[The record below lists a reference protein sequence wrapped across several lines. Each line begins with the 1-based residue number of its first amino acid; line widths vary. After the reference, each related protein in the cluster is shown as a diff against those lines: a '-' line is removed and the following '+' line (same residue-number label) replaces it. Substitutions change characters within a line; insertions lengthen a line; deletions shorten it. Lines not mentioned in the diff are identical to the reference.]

1 MLTLTKS
8 QEDFLSFIAHPL
20 ANMFPM
26 IEGNA
31 FEELKRDIAAQ
42 GILEP
47 IRLYQGMILDGRN
60 RYAAA
65 KACGHQFSVDDFVQ
79 WEGSLADA
87 EAWVISTN
95 LHRRQLTTKQKQ
107 DLIMDMVKRNPSL
120 SDREIARQIG
130 VSNST
135 VGAARDRLTNSPEV
149 RRDPSP
155 RYCAHC
161 GQRFRQRHPD
171 QKFCRRWCRLQHHAA
186 EGRSARRLWWRE
198 GRPMLNEPVI
208 DEPKALSEYRR
219 TQC

>member
-1 MLTLTKS
+1 MLNVTKVHD
-8 QEDFLSFIAHPL
+8 EDDFLSFVAHPL

-31 FEELKRDIAAQ
+31 FEELKRDISAQ

-60 RYAAA
+60 RYAAG
-65 KACGHQFSVDDFVQ
+65 KACGHQFSVDDFIQ
-79 WEGSLADA
+79 WEGTLVEA

-107 DLIMDMVKRNPSL
+107 DLIMDMVKRNPTL

-149 RRDPSP
+149 RKYEASSRN
-155 RYCAHC
+155 
-161 GQRFRQRHPD
+161 
-171 QKFCRRWCRLQHHAA
+171 
-186 EGRSARRLWWRE
+186 GRSF
-198 GRPMLNEPVI
+198 PT
-208 DEPKALSEYRR
+208 LSASDLFV
-219 TQC
+219 TISTT

>member
-1 MLTLTKS
+1 MLNLIRDVA
-8 QEDFLSFIAHPL
+8 EPDFLSFVAHPL

-26 IEGNA
+26 IEGSA

-65 KACGHQFSVDDFVQ
+65 KACDHKFTLADFVQ
-79 WEGSLADA
+79 WEGTPAEA

-107 DLIMDMVKRNPSL
+107 DLITDMVKRNPSL

-135 VGAARDRLTNSPEV
+135 VGAARDRLVNSPEV
-149 RRDPSP
+149 RRYEQFKSQWKKFSDTECMTFSHGVSIPP
-155 RYCAHC
+155 MGELAHY
-161 GQRFRQRHPD
+161 RA
-171 QKFCRRWCRLQHHAA
+171 KFFVEVCH
-186 EGRSARRLWWRE
+186 GSSN
-198 GRPMLNEPVI
+198 G
-208 DEPKALSEYRR
+208 SG
-219 TQC
+219 

>member
-1 MLTLTKS
+1 MLNLIHA
-8 QEDFLSFIAHPL
+8 EIEPDFLSFVAHPL

-60 RYAAA
+60 RYSAA
-65 KACGHQFSVDDFVQ
+65 KAGGHAFTLDDFVE
-79 WEGSLADA
+79 WEGSLAEA

-107 DLIMDMVKRNPSL
+107 DLITNMVRKNPTL

-135 VGAARDRLTNSPEV
+135 VGAARDRLVNSPEV
-149 RRDPSP
+149 RKYEAFKS
-155 RYCAHC
+155 
-161 GQRFRQRHPD
+161 QWK
-171 QKFCRRWCRLQHHAA
+171 KFSDA
-186 EGRSARRLWWRE
+186 ECLTFIRE
-198 GRPMLNEPVI
+198 NLADVKYLVAEVEKSNTQNPM
-208 DEPKALSEYRR
+208 
-219 TQC
+219 T

>member
-1 MLTLTKS
+1 MSKA
-8 QEDFLSFIAHPL
+8 EPDFLNFIAHPL

-31 FEELKRDIAAQ
+31 FEELKRDISAQ

-60 RYAAA
+60 RYAAG
-65 KACGHQFSVDDFVQ
+65 KACGHAFTVDDFVQ
-79 WEGSLADA
+79 WEGTLAEA

-107 DLIMDMVKRNPSL
+107 DLIVDMVKRNPGL

-135 VGAARDRLTNSPEV
+135 VGSARDRLTNSAEV
-149 RRDPSP
+149 RKYEAFKSQWKKFSDAECMTFIRDHLADIKFLVGEVSKSN
-155 RYCAHC
+155 
-161 GQRFRQRHPD
+161 GQN
-171 QKFCRRWCRLQHHAA
+171 
-186 EGRSARRLWWRE
+186 
-198 GRPMLNEPVI
+198 PMG
-208 DEPKALSEYRR
+208 
-219 TQC
+219 

>member
-1 MLTLTKS
+1 MLNIGTPLEAEVT
-8 QEDFLSFIAHPL
+8 ELVAHPL

-65 KACGHQFSVDDFVQ
+65 KLVGHHFTIDDFVE
-79 WEGSLADA
+79 WEGTLAEA

-107 DLIMDMVKRNPSL
+107 DLITQMVRKNPTL

-135 VGAARDRLTNSPEV
+135 AGAARERLVQSPEV
-149 RRDPSP
+149 RRYEAFKSQWKIAEWQAQDRYQRELNRWWQAKLEIEAAIEPDYVYVGGFLEPRCRTSCHRGPGDPD
-155 RYCAHC
+155 Y
-161 GQRFRQRHPD
+161 G
-171 QKFCRRWCRLQHHAA
+171 L
-186 EGRSARRLWWRE
+186 
-198 GRPMLNEPVI
+198 
-208 DEPKALSEYRR
+208 
-219 TQC
+219 

>member
-1 MLTLTKS
+1 MLNLIKS
-8 QEDFLSFIAHPL
+8 QPEPDFGSFIAHPL

-65 KACGHQFSVDDFVQ
+65 RAVGHEFTLDDFVE
-79 WEGSLADA
+79 WEGTLAEA

-107 DLIMDMVKRNPSL
+107 DLIVDMVKRNPTL

-135 VGAARDRLTNSPEV
+135 VGAARERLTNSPEV
-149 RRDPSP
+149 RRYENFKS
-155 RYCAHC
+155 
-161 GQRFRQRHPD
+161 QWK
-171 QKFCRRWCRLQHHAA
+171 KFSDA
-186 EGRSARRLWWRE
+186 ECLTFVRDNLADIKYLLGEVTKSHSQN
-198 GRPMLNEPVI
+198 PM
-208 DEPKALSEYRR
+208 
-219 TQC
+219 T

>member
-1 MLTLTKS
+1 MRTSQLASSHQPQRRETEMLNLTKS
-8 QEDFLSFIAHPL
+8 EADFLSFIAHPL

-42 GILEP
+42 GFLEP

-60 RYAAA
+60 RYAAG
-65 KACGHQFSVDDFVQ
+65 KACGHQFSVDDFIQ
-79 WEGSLADA
+79 WEGTLAEA

-149 RRDPSP
+149 RRYEQFKSQWK
-155 RYCAHC
+155 RMMAS
-161 GQRFRQRHPD
+161 
-171 QKFCRRWCRLQHHAA
+171 RL
-186 EGRSARRLWWRE
+186 R
-198 GRPMLNEPVI
+198 
-208 DEPKALSEYRR
+208 K
-219 TQC
+219 

>member
-1 MLTLTKS
+1 MAMLNLTKS
-8 QEDFLSFIAHPL
+8 EPDFLSFIAHPL

-31 FEELKRDIAAQ
+31 FDELKRDIAAQ

-65 KACGHQFSVDDFVQ
+65 KECGHDFSVDDFVQ
-79 WEGSLADA
+79 WEGTLADA

-107 DLIMDMVKRNPSL
+107 DLIMDMVKRNPGL

-135 VGAARDRLTNSPEV
+135 VGAACDRLSQATRLISLFLFT
-149 RRDPSP
+149 P
-155 RYCAHC
+155 RYNWKAVNCNASTI
-161 GQRFRQRHPD
+161 
-171 QKFCRRWCRLQHHAA
+171 
-186 EGRSARRLWWRE
+186 SAR
-198 GRPMLNEPVI
+198 
-208 DEPKALSEYRR
+208 S
-219 TQC
+219 

>member
-1 MLTLTKS
+1 MLNLTKPAD
-8 QEDFLSFIAHPL
+8 DFGSYIAHPL

-65 KACGHQFSVDDFVQ
+65 KACGHDFSVDDFVQ
-79 WEGSLADA
+79 WEGTLADA

-95 LHRRQLTTKQKQ
+95 MHRRQLTTKQKQ
-107 DLIMDMVKRNPSL
+107 EVIEGMLRKYPTL

-135 VGAARDRLTNSPEV
+135 VGAARDRLVNSPEV
-149 RRDPSP
+149 RRYENFKKEWKKFSDAECMTFIRDNLADVKYLVGEVEKSN
-155 RYCAHC
+155 
-161 GQRFRQRHPD
+161 GQN
-171 QKFCRRWCRLQHHAA
+171 
-186 EGRSARRLWWRE
+186 
-198 GRPMLNEPVI
+198 PM
-208 DEPKALSEYRR
+208 S
-219 TQC
+219 

>member
-1 MLTLTKS
+1 MLNLTKPAD
-8 QEDFLSFIAHPL
+8 DFGSFIAHPL

-60 RYAAA
+60 RYAAG
-65 KACGHQFSVDDFVQ
+65 KACGHAFTLADFVQ
-79 WEGSLADA
+79 WEGTLAET

-95 LHRRQLTTKQKQ
+95 MHRRQLTTKQKQ
-107 DLIMDMVKRNPSL
+107 EVIEGMLRKYPSL

-135 VGAARDRLTNSPEV
+135 VGAARERLVNSPEV
-149 RRDPSP
+149 RRYEQFKSQWKRMGD
-155 RYCAHC
+155 
-161 GQRFRQRHPD
+161 
-171 QKFCRRWCRLQHHAA
+171 A
-186 EGRSARRLWWRE
+186 ECMAFIRDHLADVKYLLGELEKSNTQN
-198 GRPMLNEPVI
+198 PM
-208 DEPKALSEYRR
+208 S
-219 TQC
+219 